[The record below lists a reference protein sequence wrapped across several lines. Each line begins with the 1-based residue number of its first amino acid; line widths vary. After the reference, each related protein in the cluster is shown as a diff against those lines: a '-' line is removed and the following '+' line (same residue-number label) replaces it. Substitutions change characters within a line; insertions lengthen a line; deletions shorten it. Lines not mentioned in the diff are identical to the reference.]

1 MQVRSDIP
9 VLFFPGKVH
18 VSSAPPSRPFATSR
32 TGISV
37 VAVALLALMA
47 VLAGGAA
54 LRESVTFDE
63 VAHIGAG
70 VSYLQKFDLRL
81 NEEHPPLPKML
92 AALPLVL
99 LGTRADYSNTSWTIS
114 EKFFPA
120 YLGQWVFG
128 DWLLTHWNDEAK
140 VLAWARLPMLL
151 LTLALGWIVFVY
163 ARQLGGDWAGLL
175 CLAVFVSTPAFLTFG
190 PLVLTD
196 MAVTLFSLLTIW
208 RFADLWQNPTKRNA
222 FLLGMSFAGALL
234 SKFTAGILLF
244 VFLAFS
250 LSTRWLPLPG
260 QPEDKAEA
268 RGWRKLRWK
277 LTRRGIFGAAITVY
291 VFYFIFSIRQTTNVL
306 YLLGHGPAWI
316 PLRRLLMPA
325 WLYLRGVG
333 LVMLTSSRPSF
344 ILGHAYPHGVWFY
357 YPIVFVLKTPLGF
370 LVLLLLCLGLAV
382 VGRKRLGNT
391 RERAIPEGQEFHW
404 RAIWVCLIV
413 FLAFCM
419 LGRMSI
425 SIRHFTVPIV
435 LLILL
440 IAPLPRLLAS
450 LHVTSPIIGRIATG
464 LAAICALSCLFTA
477 LRTYPFYM
485 PYINALGLGRPAY
498 TLLNDSNVD
507 WNQAL
512 PEVKRFAQE
521 HAIEHVKIDEYGVI
535 EVTDVVPNAELWD
548 CQKATAADVG
558 SWVVVSGSCILDGQN
573 CGWLQQFPM
582 QSIAGGSMYAIHLP
596 AQIPAAGSPGGPPLP
611 SEYRFIGGTPFDMQ
625 VYFLGAI
632 RDPEKLHQ
640 VLAQMQVRFQE
651 ARDAAKK
658 KSAAGKDTK

>member
-1 MQVRSDIP
+1 M
-9 VLFFPGKVH
+9 
-18 VSSAPPSRPFATSR
+18 SSAALSGPVVATSR
-32 TGISV
+32 TVSV
-37 VAVALLALMA
+37 LAVALLVLMA

-81 NEEHPPLPKML
+81 NEEHPPLPKIL
-92 AALPLVL
+92 AALPLVVR
-99 LGTRADYSNTSWTIS
+99 GTRADYSNISWTIS

-120 YLGQWVFG
+120 YLAQWVFG
-128 DWLLTHWNDEAK
+128 DWLLTHWNGEAK

-151 LTLALGWIVFVY
+151 LTLVLGWIVFIY

-196 MAVTLFSLLTIW
+196 MAVTLFSLLTVW

-222 FLLGMSFAGALL
+222 FLLAMSFAGALL

-244 VFLAFS
+244 VFVAFS
-250 LSTRWLPLPG
+250 LCTRWLPLPG
-260 QPEDKAEA
+260 QPGDKGEA

-277 LTRRGIFGAAITVY
+277 LTRLGIFWAAITVY
-291 VFYFIFSIRQTTNVL
+291 VFYFIFSIRQSTNVL
-306 YLLGHGPAWI
+306 YRLGHGPAWI

-333 LVMLTSSRPSF
+333 LVAITSSRPSF
-344 ILGHAYPHGVWFY
+344 ILGHPYPHGVWFY
-357 YPIVFVLKTPLGF
+357 YPVVFVLKTPLGF
-370 LVLLLLCLGLAV
+370 LALLLFVLLLAP
-382 VGRKRLGNT
+382 VGRKRLMPAH
-391 RERAIPEGQEFHW
+391 ERAIPEGQEFHW

-435 LLILL
+435 MLILL
-440 IAPLPRLLAS
+440 IAPLPPLLAS
-450 LHVTSPIIGRIATG
+450 LRTTAPLLGTVASAI
-464 LAAICALSCLFTA
+464 AAICALSCLFTA
-477 LRTYPFYM
+477 VRAYPFYM
-485 PYINALGLGRPAY
+485 PYINSLGFGKPVY

-512 PEVKRFAQE
+512 PEVKRFAAT
-521 HAIEHVKIDEYGVI
+521 HAIEHLKIDEYGVI
-535 EVTDVVPNAELWD
+535 EVADAVPNA
-548 CQKATAADVG
+548 A
-558 SWVVVSGSCILDGQN
+558 
-573 CGWLQQFPM
+573 
-582 QSIAGGSMYAIHLP
+582 
-596 AQIPAAGSPGGPPLP
+596 
-611 SEYRFIGGTPFDMQ
+611 
-625 VYFLGAI
+625 
-632 RDPEKLHQ
+632 
-640 VLAQMQVRFQE
+640 
-651 ARDAAKK
+651 
-658 KSAAGKDTK
+658 

>member
-1 MQVRSDIP
+1 M
-9 VLFFPGKVH
+9 
-18 VSSAPPSRPFATSR
+18 SSAALSGPVVATSR
-32 TGISV
+32 TVSV
-37 VAVALLALMA
+37 LAVTLLVLMA

-81 NEEHPPLPKML
+81 NEEHPPLPKIL
-92 AALPLVL
+92 AALPLVVR
-99 LGTRADYSNTSWTIS
+99 GTRADYSNISWTIS

-128 DWLLTHWNDEAK
+128 DWVLTHWNEEAK
-140 VLAWARLPMLL
+140 VLAWARFPMLL
-151 LTLALGWIVFVY
+151 LTLVLGWIVFIY

-196 MAVTLFSLLTIW
+196 MAVTLFSFLTVS

-222 FLLGMSFAGALL
+222 FLFAMSFAGALL

-244 VFLAFS
+244 VFIAFS
-250 LSTRWLPLPG
+250 LCTRWLHLPG
-260 QPEDKAEA
+260 QPGDKGEA
-268 RGWRKLRWK
+268 RSWRKLCWK
-277 LTRRGIFGAAITVY
+277 LTRLGIFWAAITVY
-291 VFYFIFSIRQTTNVL
+291 VFYFIFSIHQTTNVL

-333 LVMLTSSRPSF
+333 LVVLTSSRPSF

-357 YPIVFVLKTPLGF
+357 YPVVFVLKTPIGF
-370 LVLLLLCLGLAV
+370 LALLLLALLLALAS
-382 VGRKRLGNT
+382 RKRLLPAHEG
-391 RERAIPEGQEFHW
+391 AIPEGQEFHW
-404 RAIWVCLIV
+404 RAIWVSLIV

-435 LLILL
+435 MSILL

-450 LHVTSPIIGRIATG
+450 LRTTAPLKGKVATAI
-464 LAAICALSCLFTA
+464 AAICALSCLFTA
-477 LRTYPFYM
+477 VRTYPFYM
-485 PYINALGLGRPAY
+485 PYINSLGFGKPAY

-535 EVTDVVPNAELWD
+535 EVADAVPNAAIWD
-548 CQKATAADVG
+548 CQKATAADAG
-558 SWVVVSGSCILDGQN
+558 SWVVVSGASMLDGHN

-582 QSIAGGSMYAIHLP
+582 QSIAGGSMYAIQLP
-596 AQIPAAGSPGGPPLP
+596 SQIPAAGSPGGPPAP
-611 SEYRFIGGTPFDMQ
+611 SDYRFIGGTPYDMQ
-625 VYFLGAI
+625 VYFLGVI
-632 RDPEKLHQ
+632 RDPDKLRAI
-640 VLAQMQVRFQE
+640 LEEMQVRFQE

-658 KSAAGKDTK
+658 KSAAGKDAK

>member
-1 MQVRSDIP
+1 M
-9 VLFFPGKVH
+9 
-18 VSSAPPSRPFATSR
+18 SSAPLSRPVVATSR
-32 TGISV
+32 TVSV
-37 VAVALLALMA
+37 LAVALLALMA

-81 NEEHPPLPKML
+81 NEEHPPLPKIL

-99 LGTRADYSNTSWTIS
+99 RGTRADYSNISWTIS

-128 DWLLTHWNDEAK
+128 DWLLTHWNEEAK

-151 LTLALGWIVFVY
+151 LTLVLGWIVFSY

-175 CLAVFVSTPAFLTFG
+175 CLTVFVSTPAFLTFG

-196 MAVTLFSLLTIW
+196 MAVTLFSLLTVW

-222 FLLGMSFAGALL
+222 FLFAMSFAGALL

-244 VFLAFS
+244 VFVAFS
-250 LSTRWLPLPG
+250 LCTRWLPLPG
-260 QPEDKAEA
+260 QPGDKAEA
-268 RGWRKLRWK
+268 RSWRKLRWK
-277 LTRRGIFGAAITVY
+277 LTRLGIFWAAITVY

-333 LVMLTSSRPSF
+333 LVALTSSRPSF
-344 ILGHAYPHGVWFY
+344 ILGHPYPHGVWFY
-357 YPIVFVLKTPLGF
+357 YPVVFVLKTPIGF
-370 LVLLLLCLGLAV
+370 LALLLFVLLLAP
-382 VGRKRLGNT
+382 VGRKHLMPAHR
-391 RERAIPEGQEFHW
+391 RAIPEGQEFHW

-413 FLAFCM
+413 FLTFCM

-435 LLILL
+435 MLILL

-450 LHVTSPIIGRIATG
+450 RRTTTPLMGKVASAV
-464 LAAICALSCLFTA
+464 AAICALSCLFTA
-477 LRTYPFYM
+477 VRAYPFYL
-485 PYINALGLGRPAY
+485 PYINPLGFGKPVY

-512 PEVKRFAQE
+512 PEVKRFAE
-521 HAIEHVKIDEYGVI
+521 THMIEHLKIDEYGVI
-535 EVTDVVPNAELWD
+535 EVADVVPNAEIWD
-548 CQKATAADVG
+548 CQRATAADAG
-558 SWVVVSGSCILDGQN
+558 SWVVVSGASMLDGHN

-582 QSIAGGSMYAIHLP
+582 QSIAGGSMYAIQLP
-596 AQIPAAGSPGGPPLP
+596 AQIPAAGSPGGPPSP
-611 SEYRFIGGTPFDMQ
+611 SDYRFIAGTPYDLQ
-625 VYFLGAI
+625 VYFISTI
-632 RDPEKLHQ
+632 RDPEKLRQ
-640 VLAQMQVRFQE
+640 VLAEMQVRFQE

-658 KSAAGKDTK
+658 KSAAGKDAK

>member
-1 MQVRSDIP
+1 
-9 VLFFPGKVH
+9 
-18 VSSAPPSRPFATSR
+18 VSSDPHSRPSVAASR
-32 TGISV
+32 AGVFV

-81 NEEHPPLPKML
+81 NGEHPPLPKML

-99 LGTRADYSNTSWTIS
+99 RGTRADYSNISWAIS

-140 VLAWARLPMLL
+140 VLAWARASMLL
-151 LTLALGWIVFVY
+151 LTLVLGWIVFLY
-163 ARQLGGDWAGLL
+163 ARKLGGDWAGLL
-175 CLAVFVSTPAFLTFG
+175 CLAVYVSTPAFLTFG

-196 MAVTLFSLLTIW
+196 MAVTLFSLITIW
-208 RFADLWQNPTKRNA
+208 RFADLWQNPTKRDA
-222 FLLGMSFAGALL
+222 FLFAMSFAGALL

-244 VFLAFS
+244 VFLAFA

-260 QPEDKAEA
+260 QPSDKSEA
-268 RGWRKLRWK
+268 RSWRKLRWK
-277 LTRRGIFGAAITVY
+277 LTRLGIFWAALTVY

-333 LVMLTSSRPSF
+333 LVALTSSRPSF

-357 YPIVFVLKTPLGF
+357 YPIVFVLKTPIGF
-370 LVLLLLCLGLAV
+370 LALLLLGLGLAV
-382 VGRKRLGNT
+382 AGRKRLGQT
-391 RERAIPEGQEFHW
+391 PQRAIPEGQEFHW
-404 RAIWVCLIV
+404 RGIWICLIV

-435 LLILL
+435 ILILL
-440 IAPLPRLLAS
+440 IAPLPGLLAS
-450 LHVTSPIIGRIATG
+450 LRTTAPLVDRIATG

-477 LRTYPFYM
+477 VRAYPFYM
-485 PYINALGLGRPAY
+485 PYINSLSFGRPAY

-512 PEVKRFAQE
+512 PEVQRFAQE

-535 EVTDVVPNAELWD
+535 EVSDAVPNGELWD
-548 CQKATAADVG
+548 CQKASAADAG
-558 SWVVVSGSCILDGQN
+558 SWIVVSGASILDGHN

-582 QSIAGGSMYAIHLP
+582 QSIAGGSMYAIQLP

-611 SEYRFIGGTPFDMQ
+611 SDYRFIGGTPYDMQ
-625 VYFLGAI
+625 VFFLGTI
-632 RDPEKLHQ
+632 RDPEKLRQ
-640 VLAQMQVRFQE
+640 VLAEMQVRFQE

-658 KSAAGKDTK
+658 KSAAGQDAK

>member
-1 MQVRSDIP
+1 VFI
-9 VLFFPGKVH
+9 
-18 VSSAPPSRPFATSR
+18 
-32 TGISV
+32 
-37 VAVALLALMA
+37 VAIALLALMA

-99 LGTRADYSNTSWTIS
+99 RGTRADYSNVSWIVS

-151 LTLALGWIVFVY
+151 LTLALGWVVFIY

-175 CLAVFVSTPAFLTFG
+175 CLAVYVSTPAFLTFG

-196 MAVTLFSLLTIW
+196 MAVTLFSLVTIW

-222 FLLGMSFAGALL
+222 FLFGMSFAGALL

-244 VFLAFS
+244 VFIAFS

-260 QPEDKAEA
+260 QPSDKAET
-268 RGWRKLRWK
+268 RSWRKLRWK
-277 LTRRGIFGAAITVY
+277 FTRIGILWAAGAVY
-291 VFYFIFSIRQTTNVL
+291 LFYFIFSIRQSSNVL
-306 YLLGHGPAWI
+306 YLVGHGSAWI

-333 LVMLTSSRPSF
+333 LVMLTSSRASF
-344 ILGHAYPHGVWFY
+344 VLGHAYPHGVWFY
-357 YPIVFVLKTPLGF
+357 YPVVFVLKTPLGF
-370 LVLLLLCLGLAV
+370 LALLLLALLLGLA
-382 VGRKRLGNT
+382 GRKRLVQAH
-391 RERAIPEGQEFHW
+391 ERAIAEGQEFHW
-404 RAIWVCLIV
+404 RAIWVCLLV

-425 SIRHFTVPIV
+425 SIRHFTVPTV

-450 LHVTSPIIGRIATG
+450 MRRTAPLMGRVAISI
-464 LAAICALSCLFTA
+464 AAICALSCLFTA
-477 LRTYPFYM
+477 VRSYPFYM
-485 PYINALGLGRPAY
+485 PYVNALSFGRPAY

-512 PEVKRFAQE
+512 PEVKRFADA

-548 CQKATAADVG
+548 CQKATAADAG
-558 SWVVVSGSCILDGQN
+558 SWVVVSGASILDGHN

-582 QSIAGGSMYAIHLP
+582 QPIAAGSMYAIHLP
-596 AQIPAAGSPGGPPLP
+596 SQIPAAGSPGGPPVP
-611 SEYRFIGGTPFDMQ
+611 SDYRFIGGSPYDMQ
-625 VYFLGAI
+625 VYFLSTM
-632 RDPEKLHQ
+632 RDPEKLRQ
-640 VLAQMQVRFQE
+640 VLAEMGARFQE
-651 ARDAAKK
+651 AREAAKK
-658 KSAAGKDTK
+658 KSAAGKDAK